1 MFDGFNPK
9 PTKGACPLISAAKVE
24 QFVAHF
30 AIYKIV
36 LFTLF
41 KRNLLL

>member
-1 MFDGFNPK
+1 MFNGLKPK
-9 PTKGACPLISAAKVE
+9 ITLTDPFQVSAAKVE

-30 AIYKIV
+30 ATNKIV

-41 KRNLLL
+41 KRKLLL

>member
-1 MFDGFNPK
+1 MFNGFKPK
-9 PTKGACPLISAAKVE
+9 LTKFGSPRVSAAKVE

-30 AIYKIV
+30 ATNKIV

-41 KRNLLL
+41 KRKLLL

>member
-1 MFDGFNPK
+1 MFDGLKPK
-9 PTKGACPLISAAKVE
+9 LSSLGKPRVSAAKVE

-30 AIYKIV
+30 AINKIV

-41 KRNLLL
+41 KRNSLL

>member
-1 MFDGFNPK
+1 MFDGFNHK
-9 PTKGACPLISAAKVE
+9 PTKGVCPWVSAAKVE

-30 AIYKIV
+30 AINKIV

-41 KRNLLL
+41 KGNLLL